1 MNCRQLEEHAIAY
14 LDGKLPRNEADAVRG
29 HLAGCAGC
37 SERLRGFSD
46 VSSLLDGWE
55 RMQPSA
61 SFNRRLHER
70 IMAEAAPSAGWL
82 ERFLGRVQA
91 NPFGKPALAGAL
103 LGMMVIAVVLARF
116 IPGPPTATSSDRAS
130 VAMLTEAAEGNDELA
145 LYQDLPVL
153 ENLELLSNF
162 EVLQELQTSAQ

>member
-1 MNCRQLEEHAIAY
+1 MNCRQLEEYAIAF
-14 LDGKLPRNEADAVRG
+14 LDAKLPRNEADAVRG
-29 HLAGCAGC
+29 HLATCAVC

-55 RMQPSA
+55 GMQPSA
-61 SFNRRLHER
+61 SFNRRLHQR
-70 IMAEAAPSAGWL
+70 IMAEPATPAGWM
-82 ERFLGRVQA
+82 ERFSGWLQV
-91 NPFGKPALAGAL
+91 NSFGKPALAGAL
-103 LGMMVIAVVLARF
+103 LGMMVIAVALARF
-116 IPGPPTATSSDRAS
+116 APESQTPVASNRTIGTPLTTA
-130 VAMLTEAAEGNDELA
+130 LEGNDELA

>member
-1 MNCRQLEEHAIAY
+1 MNCRQLEEQAIAY
-14 LDGKLPRNEADAVRG
+14 LDGKLPRSEADAVRG
-29 HLAGCAGC
+29 HLATCAGC

-55 RMQPSA
+55 GMQPSA
-61 SFNRRLHER
+61 SFNRRLHQR

-82 ERFLGRVQA
+82 QRFSGWLQPA
-91 NPFGKPALAGAL
+91 SFAKPAFAGAL
-103 LGMMVIAVVLARF
+103 LGMMVIAVALARF
-116 IPGPPTATSSDRAS
+116 IPESQTPIASNRTIGPTLTTAF
-130 VAMLTEAAEGNDELA
+130 EGNDELA